1 MQVSTGRKF
10 GLQTLLI
17 LCLKYKDSFSA
28 PLKTPPL
35 VLIYSGSRDQQT
47 WRHMLTAFDGSC
59 QKSDAPRIVQDV
71 LAGPLQ
77 LLQQLLYGQSSRIPS
92 ANLRPCCLL
101 IFHSFFLQVY
111 LVDTILE
118 IRRKQRVSGECSDRV
133 KFQVKNEADSMRE
146 HDVLHTDVQDER
158 QLWWAKQ
165 LEQETTA
172 TKSCMKRLHQKF
184 RRAEQGFD

>member
-17 LCLKYKDSFSA
+17 LCLKYRDSFSA

-35 VLIYSGSRDQQT
+35 VLIYSDSRDQQT

-59 QKSDAPRIVQDV
+59 QKSDPPRIVQDM

-118 IRRKQRVSGECSDRV
+118 IIRKQSVSGECSDRV
-133 KFQVKNEADSMRE
+133 KFQVK
-146 HDVLHTDVQDER
+146 
-158 QLWWAKQ
+158 K
-165 LEQETTA
+165 
-172 TKSCMKRLHQKF
+172 
-184 RRAEQGFD
+184 